1 MIVTRGL
8 GKRGALVT
16 LGLGLVLQVQVL
28 APELVEQP
36 RPILSH
42 SSPAPKKAY
51 SALRVVASFTLP
63 EIHAKAV
70 LESLEGAGKGKA
82 ELVQVSGNSRV
93 TPADVSSGAQ
103 AAILQ
108 IPYTAA
114 LEPLVGTG
122 RKDLS
127 DEEIVALILASLQI

>member
-8 GKRGALVT
+8 GRSGSLVAFGLTLALQI
-16 LGLGLVLQVQVL
+16 QVVQ
-28 APELVEQP
+28 PVEEP

-42 SSPAPKKAY
+42 ASSAPKRAY
-51 SALRVVASFTLP
+51 SALRVIASFTLP

-70 LESLEGAGKGKA
+70 LESLEGTGKGKA

-122 RKDLS
+122 KKDLS

>member
-16 LGLGLVLQVQVL
+16 LGLGPVLQVQVL

-51 SALRVVASFTLP
+51 SAFRIVASFALP
-63 EIHAKAV
+63 EIHTRSLLETLEAAGSGSAK
-70 LESLEGAGKGKA
+70 
-82 ELVQVSGNSRV
+82 LVQVSG
-93 TPADVSSGAQ
+93 TPAVSLGVVSAGAQ
-103 AAILQ
+103 TAILQ

-127 DEEIVALILASLQI
+127 DEEIVALVLASLQI

>member
-8 GKRGALVT
+8 GKGGALVT

-28 APELVEQP
+28 APEPVEP

-51 SALRVVASFTLP
+51 SAFRIVASFTLP
-63 EIHAKAV
+63 EIHTRSLLETLEAAGSGSAK
-70 LESLEGAGKGKA
+70 
-82 ELVQVSGNSRV
+82 LVQVSG
-93 TPADVSSGAQ
+93 TPAVSLGVVSAGAQ
-103 AAILQ
+103 TAILQ

-127 DEEIVALILASLQI
+127 DEEIVALVLASLQI

>member
-28 APELVEQP
+28 APEPVEP
-36 RPILSH
+36 RPILSY
-42 SSPAPKKAY
+42 SAPAPKKAY
-51 SALRVVASFTLP
+51 SAFRIVASFTLP
-63 EIHAKAV
+63 EIYTRSLLETLEAAGSGSAK
-70 LESLEGAGKGKA
+70 
-82 ELVQVSGNSRV
+82 LVQVGG
-93 TPADVSSGAQ
+93 TPAVSLGVVSAAAQ
-103 AAILQ
+103 TAILQ

-127 DEEIVALILASLQI
+127 DEEIVALVLASLQI

>member
-8 GKRGALVT
+8 GKKGALVT
-16 LGLGLVLQVQVL
+16 LGLGLVLQVQVI
-28 APELVEQP
+28 APEPVET

-42 SSPAPKKAY
+42 SAPAPKKAY

-63 EIHAKAV
+63 EIHARAV
-70 LESLEGAGKGKA
+70 LETLEAAGRGRVTLA
-82 ELVQVSGNSRV
+82 QVSGSS
-93 TPADVSSGAQ
+93 AVSSGVVSAGAQ

-108 IPYTAA
+108 IPYTAV
-114 LEPLVGTG
+114 LEPLTAAG

-127 DEEIVALILASLQI
+127 DEEIVALVLASLQI

>member
-8 GKRGALVT
+8 GGGTPLVA

-28 APELVEQP
+28 NPEPVEQP

-42 SSPAPKKAY
+42 SAPAPKKAY

-63 EIHAKAV
+63 EIPAKSL
-70 LESLEGAGKGKA
+70 LETLEAAGSSSVK
-82 ELVQVSGNSRV
+82 LVQVSG
-93 TPADVSSGAQ
+93 TPAVSLGVVSAGAQ
-103 AAILQ
+103 TAILQ
-108 IPYTAA
+108 IPYTAT
-114 LEPLVGTG
+114 LEPLVGAG

-127 DEEIVALILASLQI
+127 DEEIVALVLASLQI

>member
-8 GKRGALVT
+8 GKRGTLVT

-28 APELVEQP
+28 APEPVEP

-42 SSPAPKKAY
+42 ASSAPKRAY

-108 IPYTAA
+108 ISYTAA

-127 DEEIVALILASLQI
+127 DEEIVALILSSLQI

>member
-1 MIVTRGL
+1 MIVARGL
-8 GKRGALVT
+8 GKKGTLVT

-28 APELVEQP
+28 APEPVEQP

-42 SSPAPKKAY
+42 SAPTPKKAY

-63 EIHAKAV
+63 EIYTKSLLETLKA
-70 LESLEGAGKGKA
+70 AGSGSA
-82 ELVQVSGNSRV
+82 NLVQVSG
-93 TPADVSSGAQ
+93 TPAVSLGVVSAGAQ
-103 AAILQ
+103 TAILQ

-127 DEEIVALILASLQI
+127 DEEIVALVLASLQI

>member
-1 MIVTRGL
+1 MAFGLTLALQIQIV
-8 GKRGALVT
+8 
-16 LGLGLVLQVQVL
+16 Q
-28 APELVEQP
+28 PVEEP

-42 SSPAPKKAY
+42 ASSVPKRAY

-63 EIHAKAV
+63 EIHARTV
-70 LESLEGAGKGKA
+70 LESLEGTGKGKA

-103 AAILQ
+103 AVILQ

-127 DEEIVALILASLQI
+127 DEEIAALILASLQI